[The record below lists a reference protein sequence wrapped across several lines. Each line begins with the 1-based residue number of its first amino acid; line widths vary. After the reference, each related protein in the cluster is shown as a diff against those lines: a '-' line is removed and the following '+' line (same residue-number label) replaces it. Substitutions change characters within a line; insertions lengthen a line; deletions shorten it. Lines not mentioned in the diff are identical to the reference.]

1 MAVSVD
7 QSNNELSGLALAT
20 ASVRL
25 LAPGS
30 AMVSV
35 SPVDIAGTGVTQ
47 TSNIVISNLKDVDTS
62 VPVPDG
68 TKVALSAVNCAS
80 RFSNGF
86 CVSSVGGDILPV
98 GTVPDDGTTSPS
110 SSSWKIFT
118 VSGGEVRATYSAT
131 GLWANP
137 GATNTATLH
146 FVYGGETFDAMF
158 VVTNVQ
164 MIRRFLVVQGRLN
177 TPWTII
183 PGMTLSLR

>member
-1 MAVSVD
+1 
-7 QSNNELSGLALAT
+7 
-20 ASVRL
+20 
-25 LAPGS
+25 
-30 AMVSV
+30 MVSL

-68 TKVALSAVNCAS
+68 TKIALSAVNCAS

-137 GATNTATLH
+137 GATNTSTVQVLPANKDGYLLHNTEIRFADIKLHGKPYTRGYRAT
-146 FVYGGETFDAMF
+146 T
-158 VVTNVQ
+158 
-164 MIRRFLVVQGRLN
+164 
-177 TPWTII
+177 
-183 PGMTLSLR
+183 